1 MALADPVCFPNF
13 NPYLRG
19 VELQK
24 KDIRKLSL
32 PELEEF
38 FLEQGDKKFRAKQV
52 YEWLWS
58 KSLKNFDE
66 MSNISLSTRE
76 LLKTH
81 FTINHIRV
89 DLMQHSS
96 DGTIKI
102 FETVKRS
109 AFATEAFGPLGV
121 QSDAF
126 FGVGGGF
133 LKKTLAGV
141 ASRAIGEP
149 EQEHG
154 ISWGRMLRVK

>member
-1 MALADPVCFPNF
+1 MHLLALSVA
-13 NPYLRG
+13 G
-19 VELQK
+19 LQ
-24 KDIRKLSL
+24 
-32 PELEEF
+32 LE
-38 FLEQGDKKFRAKQV
+38 A
-52 YEWLWS
+52 
-58 KSLKNFDE
+58 
-66 MSNISLSTRE
+66 
-76 LLKTH
+76 LL
-81 FTINHIRV
+81 V
-89 DLMQHSS
+89 SS

-154 ISWGRMLRVK
+154 ISWGRMMRVK

>member
-1 MALADPVCFPNF
+1 MHLLALSVA
-13 NPYLRG
+13 G
-19 VELQK
+19 LQ
-24 KDIRKLSL
+24 
-32 PELEEF
+32 LE
-38 FLEQGDKKFRAKQV
+38 A
-52 YEWLWS
+52 
-58 KSLKNFDE
+58 
-66 MSNISLSTRE
+66 
-76 LLKTH
+76 LL
-81 FTINHIRV
+81 V
-89 DLMQHSS
+89 SS
-96 DGTIKI
+96 DSTIKI

-154 ISWGRMLRVK
+154 ISWGRMMRVK